1 MTGGVVLSDSA
12 VFCGASMG
20 TSPSSE
26 VAARP
31 MGALLASSGSTM
43 IDGCAPRLT
52 GAIADEVPVKGGD
65 VEAAIE
71 VAS

>member
-1 MTGGVVLSDSA
+1 
-12 VFCGASMG
+12 MG

-31 MGALLASSGSTM
+31 MGALLASSGSPV
-43 IDGCAPRLT
+43 IDGCAPGLT
-52 GAIADEVPVKGGD
+52 GAIADEVLVNGGD

-71 VAS
+71 VAAS